1 MPEEV
6 MELCYSSGVQSKDPY
21 SFRILKAQQT
31 TEEESSALQGSAMD
45 ILAGQKKLPV
55 VIIAYPARMM
65 APFPC
70 IRIETYLSLSVF
82 TRALN
87 YAALEGA
94 LTLVAAQ
101 PLFLADAL
109 TQILA
114 QGAENP
120 LPKTLLMTLGGYP
133 LPLSLE
139 TYMASLLE
147 PFSHVSFIMAYGMA
161 EVDAGLLVSLGRDE
175 HGRHVFSP
183 RSEEIRYKVGPDG
196 RLMIGLGAEKP
207 LFDTGDYAEE
217 LGDSR
222 LVIAPNP
229 KRYAE
234 DILRL
239 LETWDNDTW
248 RRRTG
253 FLVRSGDSQPRF
265 QLRKGIA
272 PLSKDDVEF
281 WDFCRMTD
289 FCWTKKP
296 DWS

>member
-1 MPEEV
+1 MPKEII
-6 MELCYSSGVQSKDPY
+6 ELSYSSGTMSKEPY
-21 SFRILKAQQT
+21 SFRVLNTSPSPGHGSVSQQFT
-31 TEEESSALQGSAMD
+31 N
-45 ILAGQKKLPV
+45 
-55 VIIAYPARMM
+55 IIEAENKSPIAVNAYPARIMM
-65 APFPC
+65 PFQC
-70 IRIETYLSLSVF
+70 VFIDTYLSLSVF

-101 PLFLADAL
+101 PLFLADVL
-109 TQILA
+109 TQILVQA
-114 QGAENP
+114 GENA

-139 TYMASLLE
+139 TYMASLME
-147 PFSHVSFIMAYGMA
+147 RFSSVTFIMAYGVA

-175 HGRHVFSP
+175 RGRHVFSP
-183 RSEEIRYKVGPDG
+183 RSGEVRYAVGPDG
-196 RLMIGLGAEKP
+196 RLKIGLGAEKP
-207 LFDTGDYAEE
+207 LFDTGDYAEV

-222 LVIAPNP
+222 LIISPNP

-234 DILRL
+234 DTLRL
-239 LETWDNDTW
+239 LDTWDNDTW

-272 PLSKDDVEF
+272 PLSKDEVEF